1 MSLVTNP
8 GSAGLLN
15 IGKDINKFLRPTE
28 ITGYVK
34 QTRFCDSLA
43 TKLANPS
50 PPANLGKLHE
60 MGSAIYA
67 WVPRTQSED
76 MPCGAEIDDSC
87 HFSNEEPEQHGLNL
101 KFAQVS
107 ICHKKKGTFKFA
119 KDQLYLLSPT
129 NRTLIKK
136 LVNQQI
142 SRDMIA
148 RIDSYGLRTPL
159 LYASAE
165 NFNTAS
171 LGSTLS
177 PLPTDTE
184 EQLLTMVRNLVT
196 HAGQKGI
203 ICSMDH
209 SFTVVVSWALYMKLA
224 QALRGTNYCCD
235 NAAIVTGKL
244 RTIFGLD
251 FVPGQRVPCYMD
263 PTTGQTVE
271 YVMMIDTRDYF
282 VPFDMLYNDWRD
294 GGHDMLLDYSYY
306 YDSYLLDPDSA
317 VIATVKL

>member
-15 IGKDINKFLRPTE
+15 LGKDIGKFLRPQE

-43 TKLANPS
+43 TKLANTS

-67 WVPRTQSED
+67 WVPRAQSED

-101 KFAQVS
+101 KFAQVA
-107 ICHKKKGTFKFA
+107 ICHKKKGTFKFP
-119 KDQLYLLSPT
+119 KDQLYLMSSG
-129 NRTLIKK
+129 NRSLIKK

-159 LYASAE
+159 LYAAAD
-165 NFNTAS
+165 NFNTTM
-171 LGSTLS
+171 LGSITN
-177 PLPTDTE
+177 PLPTNTE
-184 EQLLTMVRNLVT
+184 EDLLTMVRNLVT

-235 NAAIVTGKL
+235 NSTLVTGKL

-251 FVPGQRVPCYMD
+251 FVPGQRVPCYYD
-263 PTTGQTVE
+263 ASTGQTVE

-317 VIATVKL
+317 VVATVKL

>member
-1 MSLVTNP
+1 MTIGMN

-43 TKLANPS
+43 TRIANKT

-87 HFSNEEPEQHGLNL
+87 NFSNEEPEQHGLNL

-107 ICHKKKGTFKFA
+107 ICHKKKGTFKFP

-159 LYASAE
+159 LYASGS
-165 NFNTAS
+165 NFNTTA
-171 LGSTLS
+171 LGTTTN

-184 EQLLTMVRNLVT
+184 EELLTMVRNLVT

-203 ICSMDH
+203 ICSMENM
-209 SFTVVVSWALYMKLA
+209 FTVIVSWNLYMKLA
-224 QALRGTNYCCD
+224 QALRGL
-235 NAAIVTGKL
+235 A
-244 RTIFGLD
+244 
-251 FVPGQRVPCYMD
+251 
-263 PTTGQTVE
+263 
-271 YVMMIDTRDYF
+271 
-282 VPFDMLYNDWRD
+282 
-294 GGHDMLLDYSYY
+294 S
-306 YDSYLLDPDSA
+306 
-317 VIATVKL
+317 